1 MSGSLL
7 RLPRLL
13 SAQQMGHAAIRLKL
27 SPPELAA
34 SCELV
39 NLSFVDFPWFKR
51 AFPNRGPVLNLGSN
65 LKEGAILFQ

>member
-27 SPPELAA
+27 SPLELAA

-39 NLSFVDFPWFKR
+39 NLSFVDFPW
-51 AFPNRGPVLNLGSN
+51 
-65 LKEGAILFQ
+65 LKFNYVSRVQS